1 MQSYFVRRHKS
12 VGLDAQQCADLWT
25 SETEPRA
32 IHKHL
37 AQSLSPMA
45 RHLHDLRTP
54 REETLS
60 REALVAS
67 PCLHGLSFHQF
78 AQLGRHAAAFVRC
91 LALLVVKQ
99 PHRGVF
105 VVPDRLRPFENA
117 PREVEKEQR

>member
-1 MQSYFVRRHKS
+1 M
-12 VGLDAQQCADLWT
+12 VGLDAQQCADSWT
-25 SETEPRA
+25 SETEARA

-37 AQSLSPMA
+37 AQTLVPWSA
-45 RHLHDLRTP
+45 TNLRTP

-91 LALLVVKQ
+91 LALLAVKQ

-105 VVPDRLRPFENA
+105 VVLDRLRPFENA
-117 PREVEKEQR
+117 P

>member
-1 MQSYFVRRHKS
+1 MPQI
-12 VGLDAQQCADLWT
+12 VGLDVQRCADSWT
-25 SETEPRA
+25 SETEARA

-37 AQSLSPMA
+37 AQTLVPWSA
-45 RHLHDLRTP
+45 TNLRTP

-67 PCLHGLSFHQF
+67 PCLHGLSFHEF